1 MLGLQRRTRNR
12 SVGTRKTFYMTMAVP
27 SNSDRLIRESSP
39 CKMRIRKAHLFES
52 LSLFAWV
59 CQCMM
64 HQSQGC
70 EQGSELNPQDLQ
82 DARVVPCHFLLH
94 LASVLYLHE
103 NTTSLRSCMQQY
115 YETRTVST
123 FSCCVLELFEA
134 RLFFQPNIEAF
145 SYV

>member
-1 MLGLQRRTRNR
+1 MLATQNKEQECRHEKDL
-12 SVGTRKTFYMTMAVP
+12 YMTMAVP

-103 NTTSLRSCMQQY
+103 NTTSLRSCMQQD
-115 YETRTVST
+115 YETRSVST